1 LHGRKDT
8 RELRVEFLALRP
20 GMQPRELADSEV
32 LGGLTPDD
40 VCEAVDGVRFSMT
53 AEERMDAVTRIVRCR
68 QRASVRVREADAPYS
83 ARSG

>member
-1 LHGRKDT
+1 
-8 RELRVEFLALRP
+8 
-20 GMQPRELADSEV
+20 
-32 LGGLTPDD
+32 
-40 VCEAVDGVRFSMT
+40 MT